1 MPKEFSPEELGITPR
16 EFTPE
21 ELGVK
26 PAKKQLSRGF
36 DPLAMVM
43 NAPGSLFKN
52 TIGGLYEAVTNPIQ
66 TATGVLD
73 VAAGGLQNMLPASV
87 RAYIDRYDPN
97 PEAAARARA
106 AASAVGQ
113 EYASTYGTPSGFAQ
127 TMESDPFRVLGDVSM
142 LAGGGSAAARL
153 ARLPQASQA
162 LARTS
167 QITNPV
173 NALVGAA
180 RLAAPVVTQ
189 GPAAVIGLATGAGP
203 ETVRTAF
210 RSGQTGNQA
219 FLENMRGNVPI
230 TDVLDDARANLQTI
244 KQNSQAQ
251 YRSGMSDVSKD
262 KTVLDFTNIDNSIVK
277 AADVGQFKGQP
288 INQRAADALQEI
300 KAAVDEW
307 KKLDPVEFHT
317 PEGLDALKQKIGS
330 IQEAIPFE
338 QRTAQKV
345 AGNIYNSIKNE
356 IVKQAPEYSKVMK
369 SYEEASELTKEIERA
384 LSLNKR
390 ASADTAIRK
399 LQSLTRNNVNTNYGQ
414 RIQLANELEQQGGRD
429 IMTALAG
436 QSMSSPIPRNL
447 AGQAA
452 GLGTLASSI
461 TNPATLAAA
470 PFMSPRLM
478 GETAYGLGQF
488 ANAVEQ
494 SVPVQNYLTPAMQRL
509 NMLRGNIP
517 MTPQQ
522 ARMAALIAAQAGNS
536 QQQP

>member
-1 MPKEFSPEELGITPR
+1 MPKEFSPEELGIGQR
-16 EFTPE
+16 QFTPE

-26 PAKKQLSRGF
+26 PAKKQSSRGF
-36 DPLAMVM
+36 DPLAMIM
-43 NAPGSLFKN
+43 NAPESLYKN
-52 TIGGLYEAVTNPIQ
+52 TIGGLYEAVTSPIQ

-97 PEAAARARA
+97 PEASARARA

-153 ARLPQASQA
+153 ARLPQTSQA

-173 NALVGAA
+173 NALIGATRA
-180 RLAAPVVTQ
+180 VAPAVTQ
-189 GPAAVIGLATGAGP
+189 APAAVIGLATGAGP
-203 ETVRTAF
+203 ETVKTAF

-219 FLENMRGNVPI
+219 FLENMRGNAPI
-230 TDVLDDARANLQTI
+230 TDVLDDARSNLQTI

-251 YRSGMSDVSKD
+251 YRSGMSSISKD
-262 KTVLDFTNIDNSIVK
+262 KTVLDFTNIDDSISK
-277 AADVGQFKGQP
+277 ASDIGTFKGQA
-288 INQRAADALQEI
+288 INQKAADALQEI
-300 KAAVDEW
+300 KAVVDEW

-330 IQEAIPFE
+330 IQETIPFE

-345 AGNIYNSIKNE
+345 AGNIYNSVKNE
-356 IVKQAPEYSKVMK
+356 IVNQAPEYAKVMK
-369 SYEEASELTKEIERA
+369 SYEEASDLIKEIERA

-414 RIQLANELEQQGGRD
+414 RVQLANELEQQGGRD

-452 GLGTLASSI
+452 GIGGLLSSI
-461 TNPATLAAA
+461 SNPSVLAAA

-478 GETAYGLGQF
+478 GEAAYGLGQF
-488 ANAVEQ
+488 TNAVGQ

-522 ARMAALIAAQAGNS
+522 ARMAALMAAQAGNS

>member
-1 MPKEFSPEELGITPR
+1 MPKEFSPEELGVTPR
-16 EFTPE
+16 QFTPE
-21 ELGVK
+21 ELGIK
-26 PAKKQLSRGF
+26 PKKGF

-43 NAPGSLFKN
+43 NAPGSLWKN
-52 TIGGLYEAVTNPIQ
+52 TVGGLYEAVTNPVQ

-73 VAAGGLQNMLPASV
+73 VAAGGLQNMLPATV
-87 RAYIDRYDPN
+87 RGYINRYDPN

-113 EYASTYGTPSGFAQ
+113 EYASVYGSPSGFAQ

-142 LAGGGSAAARL
+142 LAGGGSAAARM
-153 ARLPQASQA
+153 ARMPQAAQA

-167 QITNPV
+167 EITNPV
-173 NALVGAA
+173 NALVGAT
-180 RLAAPVVTQ
+180 RVAAPVVTQ

-203 ETVRTAF
+203 ETVKTAF

-251 YRSGMSDVSKD
+251 YRSGMANVSKD
-262 KTVLDFTNIDNSIVK
+262 KTVLDFTNIDNSISK

-330 IQEAIPFE
+330 IQEGIPFE
-338 QRTAQKV
+338 QKTAQKV
-345 AGNIYNSIKNE
+345 ASNIYNAVKNE
-356 IVKQAPEYSKVMK
+356 IVNQAPEYSKVMK
-369 SYEEASELTKEIERA
+369 SYEDASELVKEIERA

-414 RIQLANELEQQGGRD
+414 RIQLANELEQQGGKD

-452 GLGTLASSI
+452 GIGTMVSGL
-461 TNPATLAAA
+461 TNPTTLAAA

-478 GETAYGLGQF
+478 GEAAYGLGQF
-488 ANAVEQ
+488 SNAIGQ
-494 SVPVQNYLTPAMQRL
+494 SAPVQNYLTPAMQRL
-509 NMLRGNIP
+509 NALRGNIP

-522 ARMAALIAAQAGNS
+522 ARMAALMAAQAGNS
-536 QQQP
+536 QQP